1 VLVTSLLTF
10 SGLVLIWHSLD
21 LSPRFELSS
30 LGNDHNS
37 RRDTITVNVFESRSR
52 RSVLENAE
60 RKAASPVCPP
70 QNVRLGLVLSAGGL
84 RGAGHLGVLR
94 QLVEHRVPID
104 VIVGV
109 SAGAIVAGYY
119 AAAGFSI
126 DSLVADA
133 ERLRGRH
140 LLVHGLNVHLGL
152 RFDRALRGRS
162 GIIPD
167 RLLQLERATFDR
179 LHAGVHRLGIVCHDI
194 IARETCYFWTGDA
207 AGVALADA
215 VKASASIPGLF
226 RGIDLVCDGRRRV
239 LIDGGISD
247 PVPLAFARRLGATH
261 VIVSD
266 ARWVGTRRPSTENVL
281 WIRPRMSSTG
291 TLWAP
296 RHSLTETVAQAEAA
310 VTASVIAQIKGW
322 LEGSRSPG
330 VALAS

>member
-1 VLVTSLLTF
+1 
-10 SGLVLIWHSLD
+10 
-21 LSPRFELSS
+21 
-30 LGNDHNS
+30 
-37 RRDTITVNVFESRSR
+37 
-52 RSVLENAE
+52 LENAD
-60 RKAASPVCPP
+60 RKTGPSILPA
-70 QNVRLGLVLSAGGL
+70 QDVRLGLVLSAGGL

-94 QLVEHRVPID
+94 QLVAHDVPID
-104 VIVGV
+104 VVVGV

-126 DSLVADA
+126 DTLVSDA

-140 LLVHGLNVHLGL
+140 LLVHGLNLHLGL
-152 RFDRALRGRS
+152 RFDRVLGRRS

-167 RLLQLERATFDR
+167 RLLRLERATFGQ
-179 LHAGVHRLGIVCHDI
+179 LHGGVRRLGIVCHDI
-194 IARETCYFWTGDA
+194 LAGETCYFSTGDA
-207 AGVALADA
+207 SGVALADA

-226 RGIDLVCDGRRRV
+226 RGMDVVCDGRRRV

-261 VIVSD
+261 LIVSD
-266 ARWVGTRRPSTENVL
+266 ARWIGTRRPSTENVL

-296 RHSLTETVAQAEAA
+296 RHSLTKTVAQAEAA
-310 VTASVIAQIKGW
+310 VTPGVIAQIKGW
-322 LEGSRSPG
+322 LEGSRTPG